1 MIIDNNKLPKH
12 IAIIPDGNRR
22 WAEKHKLDA
31 WLGHKKGAEYID
43 KLVDV
48 IIEMKIPYLSFWGS
62 SKDNLQKR
70 PEKEVEFLLKLFKQK
85 FLTLSTSEKVIK
97 NEVKINIIGDW
108 RNQFP
113 EDVKD
118 AMNQAIENTKNY
130 KKHFMNFFIAYSG
143 TEEMMD
149 VARCIAEKARKNLSL
164 EINKDLIKSCLLT
177 FDLPSV
183 DLVVRTGGESH
194 LSDGF
199 MMWET
204 ANSQLYF
211 SDKLYPDFNKND
223 FREAIEDYSKRE
235 RRFGK

>member
-1 MIIDNNKLPKH
+1 MNKNKNLPNH

-22 WAEKHKLDA
+22 WAEKHKLEA
-31 WLGHKKGAEYID
+31 WLGHKRGAEYIE

-48 IIEMKIPYLSFWGS
+48 VIEMEIPYLSFWGS
-62 SKDNLQKR
+62 SRDNLQKR
-70 PEKEVEFLLKLFKQK
+70 SKKEVEFLLKLFKEK

-118 AMNQAIENTKNY
+118 ALNQAIENTKKY
-130 KKHFMNFFIAYSG
+130 KKHFMNFFLAYSG
-143 TEEMMD
+143 TEEMVD
-149 VARCIAEKARKNLSL
+149 VARCVAEKVRKNSSL
-164 EINKDLIKSCLLT
+164 EINKDLIKSCLGT
-177 FDLPSV
+177 SDLPAV
-183 DLVVRTGGESH
+183 DLVVRTGGEPH

-211 SDKLYPDFNKND
+211 SNKLYPDFNKND
-223 FREAIEDYSKRE
+223 FRKAIEDYSKRE
-235 RRFGK
+235 RRYGK